1 MTVGI
6 SSSHGGSVARQECCV
21 VLSSGFFDAPFA
33 AVSEII
39 SVVVGVLID
48 MIGVCVCVCACV
60 RACVCA
66 RAPRARDEAD
76 EALARTFL
84 EAAIDEF
91 RAGGDRK
98 LAGSCQ

>member
-21 VLSSGFFDAPFA
+21 VLASGFFDAPFA
-33 AVSEII
+33 AVREII
-39 SVVVGVLID
+39 SVVGGVLLD
-48 MIGVCVCVCACV
+48 MIGVCVRVCVC
-60 RACVCA
+60 ACVCA

-84 EAAIDEF
+84 EAAIGEF